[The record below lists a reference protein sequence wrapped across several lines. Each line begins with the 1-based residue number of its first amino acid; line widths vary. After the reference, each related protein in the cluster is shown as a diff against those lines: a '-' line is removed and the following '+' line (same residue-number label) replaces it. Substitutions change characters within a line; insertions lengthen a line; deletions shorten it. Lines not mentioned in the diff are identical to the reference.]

1 MENRLDQLP
10 RIRLNF
16 LPTPLQELKRLSAH
30 LSGPRIFIKRDDQ
43 TGLGMGGNKTR
54 KLEFLLGEALHLGCD
69 AVITSGAV
77 QSNFC
82 RQTSAAAAAAGLDC
96 HLVLEG
102 RKPEQADGNLL
113 LDCLFGAR
121 IHWCEANDSGERAA
135 QIAEELS
142 RAGRKPHLIPFGG
155 SNACGA
161 MGFTAAISELKDQLS
176 QLNEKIDHLVL
187 PSSSGGTH
195 AGIAVGMDLFGL
207 DTRVLGIGIDL
218 AGPGDPA
225 YESRLADIANSVSEK
240 LGLDRKYGPADFLM
254 NYGYFGDG
262 YGVVGAAEKEA
273 LRLLARLEG
282 ILLDPVYTAR
292 TLAALID
299 MIRQGRFSKK
309 ESVLFWHTGGLPVLF
324 RYAPDLVDPEDR
336 SLSGQAI

>member
-1 MENRLDQLP
+1 MQNNLDQLP
-10 RIRLNF
+10 RLRLNF
-16 LPTPLQELKRLSAH
+16 LPTPLQELKRLSAY

-69 AVITSGAV
+69 TVITSGAV

-102 RKPEQADGNLL
+102 QKPEQADGNLL
-113 LDCLFGAR
+113 LDCLLGAR
-121 IHWCEANDSGERAA
+121 IYWCDANNSGEKAA
-135 QIAEELS
+135 QIAAELS
-142 RAGRKPHLIPFGG
+142 QAGRKPRLIPFGG
-155 SNACGA
+155 SNATGA
-161 MGFTAAISELKDQLS
+161 MGFVNAMSELKDQLS
-176 QLNEKIDHLVL
+176 QLNQKIDHLVL

-195 AGIAVGMDLFGL
+195 AGMTVGVDLFGL

-218 AGPGDPA
+218 DGPGDPA
-225 YESRLADIANSVSEK
+225 YEAGLADLANSVSEK
-240 LGLDRKYGPADFLM
+240 LGLDRKYVPSDFLM

-273 LRLLARLEG
+273 VRLIARLEG

-299 MIRQGRFSKK
+299 MIRRGDFTKK

-324 RYAPDLVDPEDR
+324 RYAPELVDMEDR
-336 SLSGQAI
+336 SSGGRDI